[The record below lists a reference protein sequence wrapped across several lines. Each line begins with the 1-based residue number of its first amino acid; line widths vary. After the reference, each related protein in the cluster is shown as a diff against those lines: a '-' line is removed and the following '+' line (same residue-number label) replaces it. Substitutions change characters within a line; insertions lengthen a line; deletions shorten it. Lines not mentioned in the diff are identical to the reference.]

1 MESDG
6 ENGMK
11 DTGMRLA
18 LKPIGVI
25 HSPYTTKEKAPIQG
39 IFRPEVT
46 GWVELFPDYEEGLK
60 DIDTFS
66 HIFLI
71 YSFDRAGRVQL
82 VRPTFLDDQ
91 PHGVFAC
98 RHPSRPNNIGLT
110 IVQLLRREANR
121 LEVSGIDILDNTP
134 LLDIKPYVP
143 RFDSFPRASEGWTA
157 GKQER
162 PKPPGRE

>member
-1 MESDG
+1 
-6 ENGMK
+6 MK
-11 DTGMRLA
+11 GTEMTVV

-25 HSPYTTKEKAPIQG
+25 HSPYITKEETPIQG

-46 GWVELFPDYEEGLK
+46 GWVELFPEYEEGLN
-60 DIDTFS
+60 DVDMFS

-71 YSFDRAGRVQL
+71 YAFDRAGLVEL

-91 PHGVFAC
+91 PHGIFAS
-98 RHPSRPNNIGLT
+98 RHPSRPNGIGLT
-110 IVQLLRREANR
+110 IVRLIRRQMNR

-134 LLDIKPYVP
+134 LIDIKPYVQ
-143 RFDSFPRASEGWTA
+143 RFDSFPHASEGWFA
-157 GKQER
+157 GKENR